1 MPARPAYS
9 RLQIALH
16 WLVAILITA
25 AWLTHEGMGRALET
39 RIETG
44 ASGFEGNTPHVW
56 LGIAVFVA
64 VLIRI
69 VVRRVQGAPGPLP
82 GATPLMD
89 KAATWGHR
97 LLYLLMVLTPA
108 LGALAWNAHSEA
120 VGEVHETVGSA
131 LVLVAL
137 GHALVALWHQYVKKD
152 GSLTR
157 ITRPQG

>member
-1 MPARPAYS
+1 MSPRAAYS

-16 WLVAILITA
+16 WLIAILIVAT
-25 AWLTHEGMGRALET
+25 WLTHENMGRALKT

-56 LGIAVFVA
+56 LGITVFVL

-69 VVRRVQGAPGPLP
+69 VVRRVQGAPDPLP
-82 GATPLMD
+82 GATPLMER
-89 KAATWGHR
+89 AALWGHR

-108 LGALAWNAHSEA
+108 LGAVAWNAPSRT
-120 VGEVHETVGSA
+120 VGEIHETVGGA
-131 LVLVAL
+131 LMLVAL
-137 GHALVALWHQYVKKD
+137 AHALVAIWHQYVKKD

>member
-1 MPARPAYS
+1 
-9 RLQIALH
+9 
-16 WLVAILITA
+16 
-25 AWLTHEGMGRALET
+25 
-39 RIETG
+39 
-44 ASGFEGNTPHVW
+44 
-56 LGIAVFVA
+56 
-64 VLIRI
+64 LIRI

-82 GATPLMD
+82 GATPLME

-120 VGEVHETVGSA
+120 VGELHETVGSA
-131 LVLVAL
+131 LMLVAL